1 MNNAH
6 WQCKENLHYTKL
18 MWIFQTLDLHQLTQ
32 NFWKQYAPNFISCEF
47 AANTNFT
54 GSRRLGNPHKGNRA
68 VRGWMG
74 QGNFKKKDRRSWLSP
89 HSGKW
94 NNKKTNWTQLKN
106 LMNQKVKH
114 FKKPTQVWW
123 LSTHEAVEAIYS
135 AWTLLILSLEHE
147 AASSSKDGAAKARGM
162 I

>member
-1 MNNAH
+1 
-6 WQCKENLHYTKL
+6 

-32 NFWKQYAPNFISCEF
+32 NFSKQYAPNFISWEF
-47 AANTNFT
+47 AAIQTSLVQGGLVIPIKVT
-54 GSRRLGNPHKGNRA
+54 VQWEDERAREILRR
-68 VRGWMG
+68 
-74 QGNFKKKDRRSWLSP
+74 QKKLAIT
-89 HSGKW
+89 SGKW
-94 NNKKTNWTQLKN
+94 INKKTNWTQLKN

-147 AASSSKDGAAKARGM
+147 AASSNKDGAAKARVM